1 MRVSPKRAVFLR
13 EHSPRAVRLKAGIS
27 SAFILTVILDPH
39 FAMALALM
47 ANLLWLW
54 IDFE

>member
-1 MRVSPKRAVFLR
+1 MSVSPKRAVFLR

-27 SAFILTVILDPH
+27 SAFLLTIMLDPH
-39 FAMALALM
+39 FAMVVALM

-54 IDFE
+54 VDFE